1 MYEYEVTPQQLDS
14 TGARVENL
22 PDLLGLDLEGLR
34 TLRHPV
40 LDEVLAD
47 LRTRIDQSSET
58 LWSFARSV

>member
-1 MYEYEVTPQQLDS
+1 MYEPEVTPQQLDG
-14 TGARVENL
+14 TGADVERL

-47 LRTRIDQSSET
+47 LRARIDQPAET
-58 LWSFARSV
+58 LWAHSRTA